1 MHFDPLN
8 HQLPG
13 LDVWVLHV
21 DSADTKLFVS
31 KVLFVVRRHIVLDEI
46 AVTLDV
52 ADKISFVAPL
62 VEIAVADLSIVV
74 GPYCV
79 IALADVNHDMNVGW
93 QSVDRHVDRIDR
105 RADLLVTGYGEVG
118 LVNLKMLTACFGQ
131 APKVL
136 TQQFAEVSDHPNR
149 IVIKFVVSHRGE
161 KMRTGHGDLD
171 WLAREQ
177 GRRLKLVYQSEINR
191 IRDRSPANRRR
202 MKHVWIVLGNRLGR
216 VSP

>member
-93 QSVDRHVDRIDR
+93 QSVDRQLI
-105 RADLLVTGYGEVG
+105 AS
-118 LVNLKMLTACFGQ
+118 TA
-131 APKVL
+131 A
-136 TQQFAEVSDHPNR
+136 
-149 IVIKFVVSHRGE
+149 
-161 KMRTGHGDLD
+161 RTS
-171 WLAREQ
+171 W
-177 GRRLKLVYQSEINR
+177 
-191 IRDRSPANRRR
+191 SPATV
-202 MKHVWIVLGNRLGR
+202 K
-216 VSP
+216 